1 MLVVRV
7 IKLATAVINVL
18 IVANRVKN
26 RKRSKGEKI
35 VAGVMKR
42 ENIVKH
48 GNVILIMIMI
58 ITTSPVE
65 EAIGMIEII
74 ITTIEVVIMIAMM
87 TMTAVTIQGAMDD
100 VGQIQD
106 KEMIIIMII
115 VAIPDVIDRHVI
127 MDIVVEIVKANMV
140 QRNLVNAIMI
150 AVVVET
156 AIEIM
161 IVIIVNLREEKAHQ
175 DVRKRK
181 NKMSQSDTCH
191 VCVTMI
197 VNMVVKL
204 VNLIVVNIMYHLF
217 LVLKMFILQ
226 AATKEAIEVVV
237 VKKILSHH

>member
-65 EAIGMIEII
+65 EAIGMIEI

-217 LVLKMFILQ
+217 LVLKMFILHT
-226 AATKEAIEVVV
+226 ATKEAIEVVV

>member
-58 ITTSPVE
+58 ITTSRVE
-65 EAIGMIEII
+65 EAIGMIEI

-226 AATKEAIEVVV
+226 ENIEVVV

>member
-65 EAIGMIEII
+65 EAIGMIEIT
-74 ITTIEVVIMIAMM
+74 TTIEVVIMIAMM
-87 TMTAVTIQGAMDD
+87 TMTAVTFQGAMDD

-181 NKMSQSDTCH
+181 NKMRKKNTKTLICQMPYRDSIFIWISD
-191 VCVTMI
+191 
-197 VNMVVKL
+197 L
-204 VNLIVVNIMYHLF
+204 
-217 LVLKMFILQ
+217 
-226 AATKEAIEVVV
+226 
-237 VKKILSHH
+237 

>member
-65 EAIGMIEII
+65 EAIGMIEIT
-74 ITTIEVVIMIAMM
+74 TTIEVVIMIAMM

-226 AATKEAIEVVV
+226 TATKEAIAVVV
-237 VKKILSHH
+237 VKKIISHH

>member
-7 IKLATAVINVL
+7 IKSATAVINVL

-58 ITTSPVE
+58 ITTSRVE
-65 EAIGMIEII
+65 EAIGMIEI

-226 AATKEAIEVVV
+226 EAIEVVV

>member
-18 IVANRVKN
+18 IVASRVKN

-65 EAIGMIEII
+65 EAIGMIEI

-226 AATKEAIEVVV
+226 EPIEVVV

>member
-65 EAIGMIEII
+65 EAIGMIEI

-226 AATKEAIEVVV
+226 EPIEVVV
-237 VKKILSHH
+237 VKKILSPH

>member
-74 ITTIEVVIMIAMM
+74 TTIEVAVRVPKRQKKRSLMKM
-87 TMTAVTIQGAMDD
+87 TMGHR
-100 VGQIQD
+100 
-106 KEMIIIMII
+106 
-115 VAIPDVIDRHVI
+115 P
-127 MDIVVEIVKANMV
+127 
-140 QRNLVNAIMI
+140 LW
-150 AVVVET
+150 
-156 AIEIM
+156 
-161 IVIIVNLREEKAHQ
+161 
-175 DVRKRK
+175 
-181 NKMSQSDTCH
+181 
-191 VCVTMI
+191 
-197 VNMVVKL
+197 
-204 VNLIVVNIMYHLF
+204 
-217 LVLKMFILQ
+217 
-226 AATKEAIEVVV
+226 
-237 VKKILSHH
+237 

>member
-65 EAIGMIEII
+65 EAIGMIEIT
-74 ITTIEVVIMIAMM
+74 TTIEVVIMIAMM

-226 AATKEAIEVVV
+226 ESIEVVV

>member
-65 EAIGMIEII
+65 EAIGMIEI

-226 AATKEAIEVVV
+226 ENIEVVV

>member
-65 EAIGMIEII
+65 EAIGMIEI

-217 LVLKMFILQ
+217 LVLKMFIL
-226 AATKEAIEVVV
+226 KEPIEVVV

>member
-65 EAIGMIEII
+65 EAIGMIEI

-226 AATKEAIEVVV
+226 EPIEVVV

>member
-65 EAIGMIEII
+65 EAIGMIEIT
-74 ITTIEVVIMIAMM
+74 TTIEVVIMIAMM

-204 VNLIVVNIMYHLF
+204 VNLIVVN
-217 LVLKMFILQ
+217 
-226 AATKEAIEVVV
+226 
-237 VKKILSHH
+237 

>member
-65 EAIGMIEII
+65 EAIGMIEIT
-74 ITTIEVVIMIAMM
+74 TTIEVVIMIAMM

-226 AATKEAIEVVV
+226 TATKEAIEVVV

>member
-65 EAIGMIEII
+65 EAIGMIEI

-226 AATKEAIEVVV
+226 TATKEAIEVVV

>member
-65 EAIGMIEII
+65 EAIGMIEI

-226 AATKEAIEVVV
+226 EAIEVVV

>member
-58 ITTSPVE
+58 ITTSRVE
-65 EAIGMIEII
+65 EAIGMIEI

-140 QRNLVNAIMI
+140 QR
-150 AVVVET
+150 
-156 AIEIM
+156 
-161 IVIIVNLREEKAHQ
+161 LRRMA
-175 DVRKRK
+175 
-181 NKMSQSDTCH
+181 
-191 VCVTMI
+191 
-197 VNMVVKL
+197 
-204 VNLIVVNIMYHLF
+204 
-217 LVLKMFILQ
+217 
-226 AATKEAIEVVV
+226 
-237 VKKILSHH
+237 

>member
-58 ITTSPVE
+58 ITTSRVE
-65 EAIGMIEII
+65 EAIGMIEI

-226 AATKEAIEVVV
+226 EPIEVVV

>member
-58 ITTSPVE
+58 ITTSRVE
-65 EAIGMIEII
+65 EAIGMIEI

-226 AATKEAIEVVV
+226 EAIEVVV

>member
-65 EAIGMIEII
+65 EAIGMIEIT
-74 ITTIEVVIMIAMM
+74 TTIEVVIMIAMM

-226 AATKEAIEVVV
+226 EPIEVVV